1 MLHLYNNV
9 AFGRNYLLTDV
20 LRSYCSI
27 TDRFYCSNTVMV
39 FIVKSYKFEID
50 ASLVWMKSVLFV
62 LQNRKTIH
70 IPNRDVLYC
79 IDNSVRLQDLH
90 KIMKFQL

>member
-1 MLHLYNNV
+1 MLHLVETTYWPTYYV
-9 AFGRNYLLTDV
+9 
-20 LRSYCSI
+20 SI
-27 TDRFYCSNTVMV
+27 VVSPTVMV
-39 FIVKSYKFEID
+39 FIVKSYIFEID